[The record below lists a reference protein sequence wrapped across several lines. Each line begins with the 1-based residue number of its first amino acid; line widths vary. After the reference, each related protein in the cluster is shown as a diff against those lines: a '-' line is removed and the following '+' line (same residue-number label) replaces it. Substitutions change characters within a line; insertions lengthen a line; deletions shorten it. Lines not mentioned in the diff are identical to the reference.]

1 MSTRQNY
8 ILRFTFHLL
17 PFTIPESDFFSIMQ
31 NLSVLRYGT
40 MKLWFFLLLVLIGLW
55 SLIEDAH
62 AQPMDDSLATTEQSC
77 SFGMAKGEATQN
89 CHVPFPTGCL
99 VAHVPGTDKPWT
111 TISKGGNTFCRF
123 DEKDTDWK
131 TTVTGSCTHCKSD
144 HCSVQFSVRFDC
156 SQQSH

>member
-40 MKLWFFLLLVLIGLW
+40 MKLWVFLLLVLIGLW
-55 SLIEDAH
+55 SLIEEAH

-89 CHVPFPTGCL
+89 CRVPFPTG
-99 VAHVPGTDKPWT
+99 
-111 TISKGGNTFCRF
+111 
-123 DEKDTDWK
+123 
-131 TTVTGSCTHCKSD
+131 
-144 HCSVQFSVRFDC
+144 
-156 SQQSH
+156 